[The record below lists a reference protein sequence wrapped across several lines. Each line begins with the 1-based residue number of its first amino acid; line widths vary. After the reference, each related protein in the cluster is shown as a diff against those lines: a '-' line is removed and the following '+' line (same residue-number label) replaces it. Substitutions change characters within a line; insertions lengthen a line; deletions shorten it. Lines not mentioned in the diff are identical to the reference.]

1 MKNTSYYKL
10 INAISK
16 SFYGIDVTIGQGLL
30 ALFMVLALLL
40 ISAYNASA
48 VASLLIVLFR
58 QKPDGMLFYFFTLV
72 LLGVLFGSLW
82 NLISAI
88 RKNITYTKFIRS
100 NIGTVIIS
108 YFLLIFSSYSI
119 VFKINYSKQTHNV
132 EDLFIFLNNKTKN
145 DIYLAVFIAILQVLL
160 IAYIL
165 IQKKLLI
172 DSFFNKSKI
181 SQFDSVYAYLFKDLY
196 NLNNSNS
203 NSRSGILDIKNSNY
217 INENIFLDSKST
229 IPEIDL
235 MKTFL
240 LREEA
245 IEKRREM
252 EEAKTK
258 IKYLEQQVSAQV
270 TIIKA
275 IEHEL
280 ANSLLPASR
289 GFKHIIGFL
298 EEKYS
303 EILNDRILPSNPQ
316 SLSIGALKKIVVKN
330 LEYSYE
336 ILNSISEVVI
346 CDPNQ
351 MDKRLINFQNFIK
364 SEFSSFD
371 FDKTLVQL
379 KFSGNDNFDILI
391 DDKQF
396 RIFLKNLFKNA
407 KMHGFHN
414 KPDGT
419 ILFNIEKSEND
430 LTIEMFNNG
439 NPFSAGFSSDYFFKP
454 LKKFGETGNKG
465 IGGFLMNLVVQ
476 NHGGIL
482 SLSDCS
488 NTHPDF
494 NVCFIIKLPI
504 KNIAD
509 ESIN

>member
-1 MKNTSYYKL
+1 
-10 INAISK
+10 
-16 SFYGIDVTIGQGLL
+16 
-30 ALFMVLALLL
+30 L
-40 ISAYNASA
+40 ISAYNAYSA
-48 VASLLIVLFR
+48 ASLLAMLFR
-58 QKPDGMLFYFFTLV
+58 QKPDGMLFYFFTII
-72 LLGVLFGSLW
+72 LLCVLFGSLW
-82 NLISAI
+82 NLISAVG
-88 RKNITYTKFIRS
+88 KNITYTKFIKS
-100 NIGTVIIS
+100 NIGTVMIS
-108 YFLLIFSSYSI
+108 YFLLIFSSFSI
-119 VFKINYSKQTHNV
+119 VFKINYSKQSNSV
-132 EDLFIFLNNKTKN
+132 EDLIFYFNNQTTN

-172 DSFFNKSKI
+172 DSYFNKSKI
-181 SQFDSVYAYLFKDLY
+181 SQYDSVYAYFLKDLY
-196 NLNNSNS
+196 NLKNSNS
-203 NSRSGILDIKNSNY
+203 NLGNLNIINSN
-217 INENIFLDSKST
+217 KR
-229 IPEIDL
+229 EI
-235 MKTFL
+235 
-240 LREEA
+240 
-245 IEKRREM
+245 

-270 TIIKA
+270 TIIRA

-280 ANSLLPASR
+280 ANSLLPASQ
-289 GFKHIIGFL
+289 GFKHIIEFL
-298 EEKYS
+298 EENYS
-303 EILNDRILPSNPQ
+303 DILNDKILPSNPQ
-316 SLSIGALKKIVVKN
+316 SPSIGDLKKIIVKN

-351 MDKRLINFQNFIK
+351 MNKRLINFQNFIR

-379 KFSGNDNFDILI
+379 KFSGNDNFDIPI

-396 RIFLKNLFKNA
+396 RIFLKNLFKNS

-414 KPDGT
+414 KPLGT
-419 ILFNIEKSEND
+419 ILFNIEESEKD
-430 LTIEMFNNG
+430 LTVEIFNNG
-439 NPFSAGFSSDYFFKP
+439 NSFPNGFSSDYFFKP

-465 IGGFLMNLVVQ
+465 MGGFLMNLVVQ

-494 NVCFIIKLPI
+494 NVCFIIKLPL
-504 KNIAD
+504 KNVTH